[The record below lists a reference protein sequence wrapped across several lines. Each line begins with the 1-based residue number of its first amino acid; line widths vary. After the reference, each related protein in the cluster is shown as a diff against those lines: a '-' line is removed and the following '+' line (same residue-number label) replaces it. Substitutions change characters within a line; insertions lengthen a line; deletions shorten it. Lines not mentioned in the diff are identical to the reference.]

1 MFTAGERALGP
12 FVAKLGLLLLV
23 AATAAPCADNPKEVV
38 AKQPSVTSV
47 IQVTRDGVIKTNLL
61 SDETNLY
68 VTESPAARHV
78 VARVSLPDV
87 SRSVIS
93 NAFPN
98 VQALD
103 LSPDRSTLLVSPI
116 KGGGDTEFSTLPVKS
131 GAPKRVGDLTG
142 RD

>member
-1 MFTAGERALGP
+1 MFTAGEGASGP
-12 FVAKLGLLLLV
+12 LVTKLGLLLLV
-23 AATAAPCADNPKEVV
+23 ATVAAPCADNPKVV
-38 AKQPSVTSV
+38 AIQRPGVTSV
-47 IQVTRDGVIKTNLL
+47 TQVTRDGVIKTNLL

-93 NAFPN
+93 KAFPN

-103 LSPDRSTLLVSPI
+103 VSPDRSTLLVAPI
-116 KGGGDTEFSTLPVKS
+116 QGGSDSEFWTLPVK
-131 GAPKRVGDLTG
+131 
-142 RD
+142 